1 MKQHKRIIF
10 RADGNARIGL
20 GHLTRSLALAT
31 MLQEDFTCVFATQE
45 PNPDFLTTLE
55 KAGISVIQ
63 LPATLNY
70 EQEAKELV
78 KLVQPFDIIVLDG
91 YVFGTKY
98 QQILKSKENKIVC
111 LDDIHAFPFL
121 ADALINQAGGV
132 TPNHYQADINTQFF
146 LGPAYALLRPPFL
159 EAATQTRQISAIKN
173 ILLNMGGADP
183 DNQTMHLL
191 QAALINLKEINIQ
204 VVVGS
209 AYRYYKQLLE
219 YARQN
224 SNITVYQSLD
234 AEAMCELMQNC
245 DAAILPPSSV
255 AYEWCSVSGLLLV
268 HQIAD
273 NQKDLAAFLTQNGLA
288 FPLNQLNQILLH
300 PDQNEIIAQQ
310 IKQQRQYFDGK
321 SKLRLKRIF
330 SDLTLGDFLQLR
342 PAEENDMQ
350 QLFEWANDPAVRQH
364 SFNPAPIPLEIHQR
378 WFHHKLTDPDCLILI
393 ATFENVPAGMIR
405 FDIKENQATISYL
418 LDKNFRGKGFGAWV
432 LTAGV
437 VQLQQLQPDIARVIG
452 HVQQSNIAS
461 VVSFQKAGFTKTNII
476 PPVEPHSLVFAKE
489 LN

>member
-1 MKQHKRIIF
+1 MKQHNRIIF

-31 MLQEDFTCVFATQE
+31 MLQEDFTCVFVTQE
-45 PNPDFLTTLE
+45 PNPDFLSNLE
-55 KAGISVIQ
+55 KAGINILQ
-63 LPATLNY
+63 LPASLNY
-70 EQEAKELV
+70 EQEANELV
-78 KLVQPFDIIVLDG
+78 KLLQPSDVIVLDG
-91 YVFGTKY
+91 YVFNTNY
-98 QQILKSKENKIVC
+98 QQILKSKGNKIVC
-111 LDDIHAFPFL
+111 LDDIHAFPFV

-132 TPNHYQADINTQFF
+132 TPQHYQAKITTKFF
-146 LGPAYALLRPPFL
+146 LGPAYALLRLPFL
-159 EAATQTRQISAIKN
+159 EAATQTRQISEIKN

-191 QAALINLKEINIQ
+191 QSVLNNLKEINIQ

-209 AYRYYKQLLE
+209 AYQYYEQSLE

-224 SNITVYQSLD
+224 ANITVYQNLD
-234 AEAMCELMQNC
+234 AEAMCKLMQTC

-273 NQKDLAAFLTQNGLA
+273 NQNDLAAFLTQNGLA
-288 FPLNQLNQILLH
+288 FTLNQLNQILHH
-300 PDQNEIIAQQ
+300 PDQTEIVAQQ
-310 IKQQRQYFDGK
+310 IKQQRKYFDGK

-330 SDLTLGDFLQLR
+330 SDLTLGDYLQLR
-342 PAEENDMQ
+342 PAQENDMQ
-350 QLFEWANDPAVRQH
+350 QLFEWVNDPAVRQH

-378 WFHHKLTDPDCLILI
+378 WFNHKLTDKDCLILI
-393 ATFENVPAGMIR
+393 ATFKNVPAGMIR
-405 FDIKENQATISYL
+405 FDLKENQATISYL
-418 LDKNFRGKGFGAWV
+418 LDKNFRGKGLGAWV
-432 LTAGV
+432 LTAGTIL
-437 VQLQQLQPDIARVIG
+437 LQQLQPDVAQVIG

-461 VVSFQKAGFTKTNII
+461 VVSFQKAGFTETNII
-476 PPVEPHSLVFAKE
+476 PPVEPNSLVFAKE